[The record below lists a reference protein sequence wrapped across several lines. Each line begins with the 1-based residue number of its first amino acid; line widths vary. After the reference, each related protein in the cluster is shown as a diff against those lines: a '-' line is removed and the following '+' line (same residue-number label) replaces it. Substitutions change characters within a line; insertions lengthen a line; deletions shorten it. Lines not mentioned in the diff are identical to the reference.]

1 MRILGSILLAVATTT
16 CLGAPTPARAQ
27 DVRTIDLTRVPANR
41 AMRAMDGKPP
51 AVVLPGEIPPEVADA
66 LKRAPVTRT
75 IIPIKGVEQFG
86 EQVVKA
92 DEIVFSEGAVM
103 TLTNLQAP
111 WIVVAAK
118 RIKFNDPDR
127 WSHIRR
133 DPSAE
138 GGATGTQGA
147 TGSKGAD
154 EGGETNRTGNPGH
167 PGGPGGPGSAGGA
180 ARMPDVYIVAG
191 EFLEPSGPLPAGLLN
206 MVLFFP
212 GMDGGTGGEGGR
224 GGNGGRGGPGKEGA
238 TSLFDCKEGGGNG
251 GRGGDGGSGGR
262 GGDGGAGSQ
271 GGRLTYVTTKAGA
284 EILSYVR
291 VNNVGG
297 RGGIAGRG
305 GAPGTPGGGGPGAR
319 SNGYCRATS
328 SGPAGGYPNPVNLGG
343 GENGRDGDK
352 GTVTAIIL
360 PSVDPLF

>member
-1 MRILGSILLAVATTT
+1 MRFPRSFLLAVATTT
-16 CLGAPTPARAQ
+16 CLGVPNPGHAQ
-27 DVRTIDLTRVPANR
+27 DVRTIDLTRTPPIR
-41 AMRAMDGKPP
+41 AAKASDGKPP
-51 AVVLPGEIPPEVADA
+51 AMALPGEIPPEVVEA

-75 IIPIKGVEQFG
+75 IIPIRGNEEFG

-92 DEIVFSEGAVM
+92 DEIVFSEGSAL

-118 RIKFNDPDR
+118 RIKFNDPER
-127 WSHIRR
+127 WSYIRR
-133 DPSAE
+133 SPAAE

-147 TGSKGAD
+147 TGNKGAD
-154 EGGETNRTGNPGH
+154 EGGETGRTGNPGH
-167 PGGPGGPGSAGGA
+167 PGGPGGPGGSGGTVQ
-180 ARMPDVYIVAG
+180 MPDIYIVAG
-191 EFLEPSGPLPAGLLN
+191 EFLDPSGPLPAGLLN

-212 GMDGGTGGEGGR
+212 GLDGGTGGEGGR
-224 GGNGGRGGPGKEGA
+224 GGGGGRGGPGKEGA
-238 TSLFDCKEGGGNG
+238 TSLFDCKEGGGPG

-262 GGDGGAGSQ
+262 GGDGGAGSA
-271 GGRLTYVTTKAGA
+271 GGRLTYVTTKTGA
-284 EILSYVR
+284 EVLSYVR

-319 SNGYCRATS
+319 ANGFCRGTS
-328 SGPAGGYPNPVNLGG
+328 SGPAGGYPTPVNLGG
-343 GENGRDGDK
+343 GANGGDGDK
-352 GTVTAIIL
+352 GSVTAIIV